1 MIADTIAILAHAE
14 RDLDIWRTA
23 AHSLASQR
31 VDDFVRLLAA
41 MDALRKSQA
50 HSRTQREQIEA
61 LQEQNELL
69 RAELRERMGVMAVC

>member
-31 VDDFVRLLAA
+31 VDDFLRLLAA
-41 MDALRKSQA
+41 MDALRKLQA

-69 RAELRERMGVMAVC
+69 RVELRERMGVAGC